1 MLDNLPGELC
11 PCGRMN
17 MHPARW
23 LCALC
28 YIQKEIGYALS
39 ELERDGDAW
48 EGHSWREA
56 GLARLE
62 KLAGMDR

>member
-1 MLDNLPGELC
+1 
-11 PCGRMN
+11 MN
-17 MHPARW
+17 MHLVRW

-39 ELERDGDAW
+39 ELERGGDAW

-62 KLAGMDR
+62 RLAAMDR